1 MCMYTCNGSPFAHIS
16 FGIHIWDDVSF
27 IRMLHCK
34 FLSAAVHSSHSSL
47 LPTFL
52 SSPTTVGKNSYEK
65 GEYYNY
71 ISKRTSG
78 LSFIL
83 VTDKEYPP
91 RVAFTLLHKISM
103 DFENAFSKEEWQKER
118 YDTDGQLKW
127 DDLKMML
134 DKYQDPHEADD
145 LMKIKQDLAETKEIV
160 HQALEKV
167 MERGEKME
175 NLVSRSNDLSYA
187 SKLLF
192 TTSADENSCCILM

>member
-1 MCMYTCNGSPFAHIS
+1 VLNFSG
-16 FGIHIWDDVSF
+16 
-27 IRMLHCK
+27 R
-34 FLSAAVHSSHSSL
+34 L
-47 LPTFL
+47 LAERAD
-52 SSPTTVGKNSYEK
+52 VGKNSYEK